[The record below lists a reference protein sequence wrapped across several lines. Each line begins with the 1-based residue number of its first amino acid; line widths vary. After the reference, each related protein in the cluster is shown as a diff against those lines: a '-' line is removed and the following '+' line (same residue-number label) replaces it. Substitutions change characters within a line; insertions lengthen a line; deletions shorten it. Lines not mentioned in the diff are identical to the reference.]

1 MNYVSI
7 LNQLLENKIIAILRL
22 DSPQKAQKGIEALKK
37 GVIQAIEVTLNTPGA
52 LQVISHYQNVSDL
65 LIGAGTV
72 LDEASCLNA
81 IQHGAQYIVTP
92 TLNEGVIKC
101 ANRYQKPVICGCMT
115 PTEIMTALELG
126 VNMIKLFPASILG
139 LDSIKAIK
147 APIPQALIGPTGGV
161 NLENITL
168 WQKSGADFYGIAGE
182 FSKLANEEKYSEL
195 TEIAH
200 RYCTAISHQTL

>member
-1 MNYVSI
+1 
-7 LNQLLENKIIAILRL
+7 
-22 DSPQKAQKGIEALKK
+22 
-37 GVIQAIEVTLNTPGA
+37 
-52 LQVISHYQNVSDL
+52 
-65 LIGAGTV
+65 
-72 LDEASCLNA
+72 
-81 IQHGAQYIVTP
+81 
-92 TLNEGVIKC
+92 
-101 ANRYQKPVICGCMT
+101 MT

-147 APIPQALIGPTGGV
+147 APLPQALIGPTGGV

>member
-37 GVIQAIEVTLNTPGA
+37 GGIQAIEVTLNTPGA

-101 ANRYQKPVICGCMT
+101 ANRYQKPVIC
-115 PTEIMTALELG
+115 MTALELG

>member
-37 GVIQAIEVTLNTPGA
+37 GGIQAIEVTLNTPGA

-126 VNMIKLFPASILG
+126 VNILG

>member
-1 MNYVSI
+1 M
-7 LNQLLENKIIAILRL
+7 
-22 DSPQKAQKGIEALKK
+22 
-37 GVIQAIEVTLNTPGA
+37 TLNTPGA

-115 PTEIMTALELG
+115 PTEIITALRTWG
-126 VNMIKLFPASILG
+126 KY
-139 LDSIKAIK
+139 DQT
-147 APIPQALIGPTGGV
+147 IPG
-161 NLENITL
+161 
-168 WQKSGADFYGIAGE
+168 FYPWPG
-182 FSKLANEEKYSEL
+182 FY
-195 TEIAH
+195 
-200 RYCTAISHQTL
+200 

>member
-7 LNQLLENKIIAILRL
+7 LNQLLDAKIIAILRL
-22 DSPQKAQKGIEALKK
+22 DSPEKAQRGIEALKK
-37 GVIQAIEVTLNTPGA
+37 GGIRAIEVTMNTPGA
-52 LQVISHYQNVSDL
+52 LQVISHYQNTPDL

-168 WQKSGADFYGIAGE
+168 WQKSGADFYGIAGR
-182 FSKLANEEKYSEL
+182 K
-195 TEIAH
+195 I
-200 RYCTAISHQTL
+200 Q

>member
-1 MNYVSI
+1 MVTSPI
-7 LNQLLENKIIAILRL
+7 TRLNRVL
-22 DSPQKAQKGIEALKK
+22 SPLKPSPK
-37 GVIQAIEVTLNTPGA
+37 
-52 LQVISHYQNVSDL
+52 
-65 LIGAGTV
+65 
-72 LDEASCLNA
+72 
-81 IQHGAQYIVTP
+81 
-92 TLNEGVIKC
+92 

-168 WQKSGADFYGIAGE
+168 WQKPGADFYGIAGE

>member
-1 MNYVSI
+1 MNYISI
-7 LNQLLENKIIAILRL
+7 SNHLLNAKIIAILRL
-22 DSPQKAQKGIEALKK
+22 DSPQKAQKGIEALKE
-37 GVIQAIEVTLNTPGA
+37 GGIRTIEVTMNTPGA
-52 LQVISHYQNVSDL
+52 LQVISHYQNVPDL

-115 PTEIMTALELG
+115 PTEIITALELG

-139 LDSIKAIK
+139 PDTIKAIK
-147 APIPQALIGPTGGV
+147 GPIPQALIGPTSGV
-161 NLENITL
+161 NLKNISIWEN
-168 WQKSGADFYGIAGE
+168 SGADFYGIAGE

-195 TEIAH
+195 TEITKK
-200 RYCTAISHQTL
+200 YCTAISH

>member
-37 GVIQAIEVTLNTPGA
+37 GGIQAIEVTLNTPGA

-115 PTEIMTALELG
+115 LG

>member
-1 MNYVSI
+1 MKYVSTF
-7 LNQLLENKIIAILRL
+7 NQLFENKIIAILRL

-37 GVIQAIEVTLNTPGA
+37 GGIQAIEVTLNTPGA

-115 PTEIMTALELG
+115 PTEIITALELG

-147 APIPQALIGPTGGV
+147 APIPQAL
-161 NLENITL
+161 ENITV

-200 RYCTAISHQTL
+200 RYSAAISH